1 MWENLNFWSLFNKK
15 MCSITLSP
23 TALFQ
28 IIKDI
33 KMGSSDHG
41 QGRLSGMPSDG
52 QGSPIEVTHAFPD
65 YGKKDYSASTNEE
78 EVEKFAKNH
87 LRQIK
92 KLNFDNENVGW
103 YTSQNCGRRLNF
115 KDLNKQHQYQKNDSS
130 FFCLVV
136 DLSGSSLSLRAFRI
150 SDKAMA
156 FLEGKDT
163 SKDSFSVI
171 DESMYYKELLQE
183 YDVSFSLSPL
193 DQVITTEIL
202 SSFNL
207 IADVFRLRNPS
218 TFQGNVPIIAD
229 SIDNIEKSLKDF
241 TSEKHKI
248 RNNAVQREKW
258 LQERRQTNIKRE
270 AKLLPPLPED
280 EVDTVLPVPNPS
292 NKLEFMSNLYQF
304 NANSSALHEE
314 LDEEIT
320 KMEALVNLG
329 AEK

>member
-1 MWENLNFWSLFNKK
+1 

-33 KMGSSDHG
+33 KMGQADHSQG
-41 QGRLSGMPSDG
+41 AQGRLSGMPSDG
-52 QGSPIEVTHAFPD
+52 KGSPIEVTHAFPD
-65 YGKKDYSASTNEE
+65 SRRDFQTNTNEE
-78 EVEKFAKNH
+78 EIENFAKSH
-87 LRQIK
+87 LQKIK
-92 KLNFDNENVGW
+92 KLNFDTENVGW

-136 DLSGSSLSLRAFRI
+136 DISGSSLSLRAFRI

-163 SKDSFSVI
+163 SKDSFPVI

-229 SIDNIEKSLKDF
+229 SIDNIEKSLRDF

-248 RNNAVQREKW
+248 KFNANQREKW
-258 LQERRQTNIKRE
+258 LQERRQTNLKRE
-270 AKLLPPLPED
+270 AKGLASLPED
-280 EVDTVLPVPNPS
+280 EVDEVYPVPNPS
-292 NKLEFMSNLYQF
+292 NKLEFISNLYQF
-304 NANSSALHEE
+304 NSYSSALHEE

-320 KMEALVNLG
+320 KMEALINLG